1 MNSGNFRADVF
12 IPAGPVAFGLL
23 TNIIQD
29 QIVVK
34 KVSGEK
40 IIAGLENCVSMFPNL
55 SGRYST
61 FSGI

>member
-1 MNSGNFRADVF
+1 MNSGNFRADTY
-12 IPAGPVAFGLL
+12 IAAGPVTYGVL

-29 QIVVK
+29 EIVVK
-34 KVSGEK
+34 KVKGDRLLM
-40 IIAGLENCVSMFPNL
+40 GLENCVSMYPNL